1 MAELDAPGGGS
12 EIPDPTMGTPEHP
25 AGDERGNADRS
36 EAVGADAGREPR
48 AAETLTRGQYADQV
62 RDGSSAEQEGAPG
75 RDDDAGHEPDATR
88 AGGASGADGGLA
100 EPRSRQEVAA
110 EAREGKVFHPGHGV
124 VYVDGR
130 EVEATHNAA
139 DGVSFGGMGE
149 IPDAPLGD
157 PFGTGRAGEVVAS
170 TDEVKMSRLERFN
183 RVVSERLDD
192 IVEQTDHIAE
202 TVQDLHHKDP
212 PRPPAPI
219 FTGTAERSPEISPS
233 TADHGVDFGH
243 GLDAALVIGAVGI
256 KMGNWVHEK
265 WQQRAR
271 DKHHASN

>member
-1 MAELDAPGGGS
+1 MAGAGR
-12 EIPDPTMGTPEHP
+12 T
-25 AGDERGNADRS
+25 AGD
-36 EAVGADAGREPR
+36 
-48 AAETLTRGQYADQV
+48 T
-62 RDGSSAEQEGAPG
+62 
-75 RDDDAGHEPDATR
+75 
-88 AGGASGADGGLA
+88 
-100 EPRSRQEVAA
+100 
-110 EAREGKVFHPGHGV
+110 

-130 EVEATHNAA
+130 EVEATHNPA
-139 DGVSFGGMGE
+139 DGVWFAGLGG
-149 IPDAPLGD
+149 IPDAPPGD
-157 PFGTGRAGEVVAS
+157 PSGTGRAGEVIAS
-170 TDEVKMSRLERFN
+170 PDEVKMSRLERFN

-212 PRPPAPI
+212 PRPPVPI
-219 FTGTAERSPEISPS
+219 FTGTADRSPEISPF

-265 WQQRAR
+265 WHQRSR